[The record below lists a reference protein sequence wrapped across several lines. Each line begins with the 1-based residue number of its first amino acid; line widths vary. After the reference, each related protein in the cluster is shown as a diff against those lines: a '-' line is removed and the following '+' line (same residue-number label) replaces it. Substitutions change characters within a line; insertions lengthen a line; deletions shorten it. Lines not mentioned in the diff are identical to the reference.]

1 MNPAKPTHSTSGLE
15 ALTAQ
20 RLLDSRQVGL
30 SSSEERG
37 FASLL
42 KTAQQQSLPAPAPQP
57 LPRAAAAQA
66 EARPWPQTEPR
77 QSSKIEGIVDE
88 RRAEPARLPPQEP
101 ARTTQHPPS
110 PPAAP
115 TQGGTQASS
124 AKESGTEEP
133 AEEPKPDSLQAPK
146 VKPRSVAQA
155 PVAAALP
162 APAGLAPEALA
173 DLPLGRAAEATLAA
187 EPFALEEPAPAQD
200 AAVDKALLSDQ
211 MLVKPLPPA
220 GTAAQADSAPPP
232 DAQGISPGI
241 QAPSSTLYAEIPGRT
256 TASLKIE
263 SSQIGSPKVT
273 SASQSDTAKAADTKK
288 PLAVQEELASGA
300 PQRLAALTP
309 APTTAAPAVS
319 VNAPTRS
326 QAGAAEIPIEA
337 PLTKGRFGLASWATS
352 TAPDAMASPT
362 SNALSAGPTP
372 VADLASIAAATASTS
387 VLAPVESQANA
398 AESPTVKSSFSLAG
412 WASSPA
418 PGVTASPTNSSTQAT
433 VAAPVNSPGFA
444 DELGAQVA
452 IWSRHGVQEAELRMN
467 PAEMG
472 PVQVRIQV
480 DGQVAQVRFVAEQ
493 ALTREA
499 LQAALPQLAQALAA
513 EGLQW
518 GGGDV
523 QPQMQHNTQQ
533 PMQHSAQQNMQQ
545 QGQQQAQQQG
555 QQQAEGQRGGG
566 GRRQWQSATELG
578 NEARGAPKQPG
589 QRVGLLDLYA

>member
-66 EARPWPQTEPR
+66 EARPRPQTEPR

-101 ARTTQHPPS
+101 ARTAQHPPS

-124 AKESGTEEP
+124 ARESGGEEP
-133 AEEPKPDSLQAPK
+133 AAEPPPESPQAPK
-146 VKPRSVAQA
+146 VKLRSVTQA
-155 PVAAALP
+155 TVTAAPP
-162 APAGLAPEALA
+162 APAGQAAEALA
-173 DLPLGRAAEATLAA
+173 DWPLGRTTEAPLAE
-187 EPFALEEPAPAQD
+187 EALNLGEPARAQGSE
-200 AAVDKALLSDQ
+200 VDKALL
-211 MLVKPLPPA
+211 PA
-220 GTAAQADSAPPP
+220 LAPANQLHRASTTAEADGAPPP
-232 DAQGISPGI
+232 DERGSA
-241 QAPSSTLYAEIPGRT
+241 STLQVPASPLPAEVTRRTAASWKVEPSPSVSPEVASEPPGDAAT
-256 TASLKIE
+256 
-263 SSQIGSPKVT
+263 
-273 SASQSDTAKAADTKK
+273 AADTKK
-288 PLAVQEELASGA
+288 VPAVKEGVSSGA
-300 PQRLAALTP
+300 PQPMVASNP
-309 APTTAAPAVS
+309 APTGAAAAVT
-319 VNAPTRS
+319 VNAPARE
-326 QAGAAEIPIEA
+326 QRAAAE
-337 PLTKGRFGLASWATS
+337 
-352 TAPDAMASPT
+352 
-362 SNALSAGPTP
+362 
-372 VADLASIAAATASTS
+372 ATAE
-387 VLAPVESQANA
+387 A
-398 AESPTVKSSFSLAG
+398 PTVKSSFSLAG

-418 PGVTASPTNSSTQAT
+418 PGATASPSSSTQAH

-472 PVQVRIQV
+472 PVQVRIQL

-523 QPQMQHNTQQ
+523 QPQLQHNTQQ

-555 QQQAEGQRGGG
+555 QQQAEGQRGGD